1 MKVLSLVLFLAGP
14 LLALSLF
21 ASTSPDLPEMEPQ
34 VASGISLP
42 FWEEGEAYESFDVRI
57 WPEAVIQWLEEENLR
72 DLIADP
78 GTPTAERDELKRILA
93 MQRAWR
99 NS

>member
-72 DLIADP
+72 DRSE
-78 GTPTAERDELKRILA
+78 ERRVGKECRS
-93 MQRAWR
+93 RW
-99 NS
+99 SPYH